1 MKNNILLSIFMLLTS
16 FGMSSAKSFN
26 APVGAI
32 VDVEY
37 GQII

>member
-1 MKNNILLSIFMLLTS
+1 MKNKLFLVLFLLMTTFS
-16 FGMSSAKSFN
+16 MSSAKSFN

-32 VDVEY
+32 VDVVH

>member
-1 MKNNILLSIFMLLTS
+1 MKNKILLFIFMLLTS

-32 VDVEY
+32 VDVVH